1 MSEDLTKKLP
11 KSDRDAILEAIRNL
25 ESYVRSSIDNLVT
38 WVGSINSR
46 LSALDQKVEQRLY
59 DTRPIWHKVVA
70 DVGQLQSG
78 QDTLNSQVLKLTNS
92 VQDIRRDQSVFN
104 DAIRKINGDLHG
116 INDRLHRLEV
126 DPKRPNSST

>member
-38 WVGSINSR
+38 WVGSINTR
-46 LSALDQKVEQRLY
+46 LSALDEKVEQRLY
-59 DTRPIWHKVVA
+59 DTRPIWHKVEA

-78 QDTLNSQVLKLTNS
+78 QDALNSQVLKLTNS

-104 DAIRKINGDLHG
+104 DAIHKINGDLHVT
-116 INDRLHRLEV
+116 NDRLHRLEV
-126 DPKRPNSST
+126 DRKRPNSST

>member
-11 KSDRDAILEAIRNL
+11 KSDRDEILTAIRNL

-70 DVGQLQSG
+70 DVAQLQSG
-78 QDTLNSQVLKLTNS
+78 QDALNSQVIELTSS

-104 DAIRKINGDLHG
+104 DAIHKINGDLHG
-116 INDRLHRLEV
+116 IDNRLHRLEV

>member
-38 WVGSINSR
+38 WVGNINSR
-46 LSALDQKVEQRLY
+46 LSALDQKVEHRLY

-70 DVGQLQSG
+70 DVAQLQSG
-78 QDTLNSQVLKLTNS
+78 QDVLNSQVTKLTNS
-92 VQDIRRDQSVFN
+92 VQDIRRDQGVFN
-104 DAIRKINGDLHG
+104 DAIHKINGDLHG

-126 DPKRPNSST
+126 DRKGQNSST

>member
-11 KSDRDAILEAIRNL
+11 KGDKDAILEAIRNL

-70 DVGQLQSG
+70 DVAQLQSG
-78 QDTLNSQVLKLTNS
+78 QDALSSQVLKLTDGI
-92 VQDIRRDQSVFN
+92 QDIRRDQSVFN
-104 DAIRKINGDLHG
+104 DAIHKINGDLHG

-126 DPKRPNSST
+126 NRNPRNSST

>member
-1 MSEDLTKKLP
+1 MNEDLTQKLP
-11 KSDRDAILEAIRNL
+11 KSDKDAILEAIKNL

-38 WVGSINSR
+38 WVGSINSK
-46 LSALDQKVEQRLY
+46 LSALDEKVEKRLY

-78 QDTLNSQVLKLTNS
+78 QDVLNSQVLKLTNS

-104 DAIRKINGDLHG
+104 DAIHKTNEDLHG

-126 DPKRPNSST
+126 DRRRPNSST